1 MANASPEARAALVAM
16 LRQHHHV
23 TMAVL
28 TGFRRQVA
36 SDTER
41 LRLLNLYTRAF
52 GFPRYAHRVRRACGV
67 AA

>member
-1 MANASPEARAALVAM
+1 MSYDSSQARADMVAM
-16 LRQHHHV
+16 LRQHHST

-28 TGFRRQVA
+28 AGFRRQAA

-41 LRLLNLYTRAF
+41 LRLLNLYSRAF
-52 GFPRYAHRVRRACGV
+52 GFPRYAHRVRRECGV